1 MARLVA
7 FAVLALALATVGVL
21 AESPIGTIN
30 AAGKVDGATWVTPDA
45 TGTTLFVAVPSEN
58 KVKTFNLV
66 TKELKDY
73 AGTGASGTTNGALYS
88 ATFNRPTYL
97 SYFPY
102 GKDLFVAD
110 VASKVIRKIDTDT
123 NTVET
128 YGGGGNQPPSA
139 SGVPAEN
146 VKFERIDGMAI
157 GFARGLVFV
166 ADGPRIVMIDT
177 QRRAVLLKDLSAEYA
192 KSQFTITSM
201 AYNFK
206 RNILLYTANYPN
218 EATHDKVFA
227 LNTGQATSALFV
239 TYSFDGSGRLVETPV
254 ETFTAGEDREILK
267 TTNGAHG
274 IAVDSFS
281 GTVYVAAPGE
291 NKIYRVLRSGKQEV
305 LAAGLP
311 FNGPIGLALHRATG
325 HLFAIDN
332 VGNIVDVVA
341 QGVITGVSVS
351 TERVQEGGA
360 LSIIKGDVVV
370 ITGNNL
376 NTGAGDVDWVSVQG
390 WRASVADGATPGSLT
405 ITAGPGTTTGPG
417 DIIVSSKTHTESY
430 VHYGTT
436 VVEVKPCDARN
447 PCVNRECVNQG
458 KKAVCGN
465 CFAGFVLPDTK
476 DPRYDTHCIPPPK
489 AKCICPYPNPDACM
503 KKCGECQQSDDQ
515 AQAKCKED
523 GTNCQCD
530 STYGK
535 RSIIDGGADGDV
547 RSFPRGWTDT
557 EINGASVGYNTY
569 IPEFVRLKEYESG
582 NSAVIGYMRRYP
594 SQMNTFY
601 WQKWKSTV
609 YPFMPKAMAQRI
621 VDVSVSS
628 GSDAKPLDATTPELA
643 SNAYMRRSA
652 PNDPNEDWCPGNV
665 GAYAYSFAT
674 ETLDTVVDTRW
685 NIKWERW
692 TLSTILAA
700 IATVLIIISM
710 VCAIIMTII
719 GYKSGNEFIL
729 IHFVQFLA
737 LLLALD
743 IATPFEWHQFRDG
756 LSWLVLHFPFT
767 WETTLPTADIKTPWG
782 GHILSWNHPIPP
794 FEAQS
799 CPVDFLYTWFPNS
812 ALWTLVTILGFIV
825 AAIGVILIRYCFSLE
840 RGSGR
845 LGFWKLLYI
854 AFQITLFGAVA
865 HSARVLWYSVRGLV
879 SHSYKTPVACL
890 ILIVMFVWL
899 IFLFAGLVSRV
910 GRSREIDFKEVAY
923 ASDPAL
929 RDPEI
934 EKTSPE
940 CYPCCRKVGKW
951 IDTRAEKGTVSKR
964 MKNHGYLFRKFKK
977 ERMAYLYHPLKL
989 TKLYAMGVVFGAFW
1003 SAMGSHAT
1011 FWWQLALLLI
1021 IEAIDLAY
1029 LFIVNPYVDT
1039 AGNILDI
1046 TNTIIEIIDLILIGI
1061 IRAGAQTG
1069 AYWNYFM
1076 MGPASWA
1083 LMIISFIWILVLNL
1097 FMYRWHFFTRR
1108 FGIMKPYELDLGL
1121 RHNTRSV
1128 WDEFPTY
1135 MSDNTTRNV
1144 YVSTRGG
1151 VAGTGGA
1158 GGSPP
1163 RFVQT
1168 RTQGGPAAG
1177 GAAAAGGQQSE
1188 SVRLFRV
1195 YTPGGATQEGPRN
1208 VYVGGGAQTYESSA
1222 QQAGSGYTTGYS
1234 AQYQMGTPA
1243 RV

>member
-1 MARLVA
+1 MMARFRAVA
-7 FAVLALALATVGVL
+7 ALAALALVLPLVL
-21 AESPIGTIN
+21 ADDSPIGTIN
-30 AAGKVDGATWVTPDA
+30 SAGKVDGATWVTPDA
-45 TGTTLFVAVPSEN
+45 TGTTLFVAVPQEN
-58 KVKTFNLV
+58 KIKSFNLIS
-66 TKELKDY
+66 KELKDY
-73 AGTGASGTTNGALYS
+73 AGTGASGSSNGALYS
-88 ATFNRPTYL
+88 ATFDKPTYL
-97 SYFPY
+97 AFFPY

-110 VASKVIRKIDTDT
+110 VGTKLIRKIDTDT
-123 NTVET
+123 NTVSA
-128 YGGGGNQPPSA
+128 YGGGGSSVPSA
-139 SGVPAEN
+139 SGVPATSA
-146 VKFERIDGMAI
+146 KFDKIDGMAI

-177 QRRAVLLKDLSAEYA
+177 QQRAVLLKDLSADYA
-192 KSQFTITSM
+192 KSAFTITSM

-239 TYSFDGSGRLVETPV
+239 SYSFDGSGRLVETPV

-305 LAAGLP
+305 LASGLP
-311 FNGPIGLALHRATG
+311 FNGPIGLALHRASG

-332 VGNIVDVVA
+332 VGNVVDIVA

-390 WRASVADGATPGSLT
+390 WRASVSDGATPGSLT

-458 KKAVCGN
+458 KNAVCGA
-465 CFAGFVLPDTK
+465 CFQGFILPDK
-476 DPRYDTHCIPPPK
+476 SASIYATHCVPPPK
-489 AKCICPYPNPDACM
+489 AQCICPYPNPDECM
-503 KKCGECQQSDDQ
+503 KKCGECQKDDDT
-515 AQAKCKED
+515 AQAKCEED
-523 GTNCQCD
+523 GSKCKCNNDAKT
-530 STYGK
+530 
-535 RSIIDGGADGDV
+535 RSAVDGFSDGDIRASV
-547 RSFPRGWTDT
+547 RGWTDT
-557 EINGASVGYNTY
+557 EISQAAVGYNTY
-569 IPEFVRLKEYESG
+569 IPEFVRLKEFESTTQG
-582 NSAVIGYMRRYP
+582 VYGYMRRFP
-594 SQMNTFY
+594 AIFNTYY
-601 WQKWKSTV
+601 WRKWQHTV
-609 YPFMPKAMAQRI
+609 YPFMPKTMAANIAQI
-621 VDVSVSS
+621 
-628 GSDAKPLDATTPELA
+628 SDAPVLDANTPEISA
-643 SNAYMRRSA
+643 NAYLRRTA
-652 PNDPNEDWCPGNV
+652 PTDPNEDWCPGNV
-665 GAYAYSFAT
+665 GAYMYSFAT
-674 ETLDTVVDTRW
+674 TDLQSVVDTRW

-700 IATVLIIISM
+700 IATVLIVISIF
-710 VCAIIMTII
+710 CAIIMTII

-729 IHFVQFLA
+729 IFFVQFLA

-756 LSWLVLHFPFT
+756 LSWSVLHFPFT
-767 WETTLPTADIKTPWG
+767 WEFTLPTETIKTPWG
-782 GHILSWNHPIPP
+782 GHIFSWQHPVPP
-794 FEAQS
+794 LEAQS
-799 CPVDFLYTWFPNS
+799 CPVDYLYTWFPNS
-812 ALWTLVTILGFIV
+812 ALWTLVVILGMIA
-825 AAIGVILIRYCFSLE
+825 AAIAVILIRYCFSLE

-854 AFQITLFGAVA
+854 AFQMTLFGAVA
-865 HSARVLWYSVRGLV
+865 HSSRVLWYSVRGLV

-890 ILIVMFVWL
+890 ILIVMFLWL

-1003 SAMGSHAT
+1003 SAMGSNAT
-1011 FWWQLALLLI
+1011 FWWQIALLLI

-1046 TNTIIEIIDLILIGI
+1046 TNTIIEMIDLILIGI

-1158 GGSPP
+1158 TGGSPP

-1168 RTQGGPAAG
+1168 RTQGGAVATG
-1177 GAAAAGGQQSE
+1177 AAGGQQSE

-1195 YTPGGATQEGPRN
+1195 YTPGGATAEGPRN
-1208 VYVGGGAQTYESSA
+1208 VYVGGSTGQSTYEMSS
-1222 QQAGSGYTTGYS
+1222 QQVVTGGYTGGSSYIT
-1234 AQYQMGTPA
+1234 GTPT